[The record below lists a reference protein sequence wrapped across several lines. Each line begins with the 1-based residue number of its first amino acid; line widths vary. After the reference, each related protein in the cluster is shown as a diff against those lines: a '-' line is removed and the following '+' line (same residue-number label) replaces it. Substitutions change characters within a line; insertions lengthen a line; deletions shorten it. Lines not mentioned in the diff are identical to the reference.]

1 MSTSAGFRIHLATT
15 QGYYVSAHPFTHQG
29 RSELWPCPPPWP
41 PLLEK
46 RFATI
51 CVRAGAVR
59 AATRALE
66 YRREDWRL
74 RRAVGRIRG
83 IVSVVNGFQ
92 CRSDS
97 EVRKWL
103 ERASKLFLRSSGS
116 RGSSRSDVHPIS
128 PIRPVLFGHFRI
140 HYMRYCACPVLIM
153 FQPDISRHSVCAV
166 SARYD
171 PLCMASHGVT
181 SHSSSRTSQRR
192 SHIALT

>member
-15 QGYYVSAHPFTHQG
+15 QEFYVSAHPFTHQG

-92 CRSDS
+92 CRNDS

-103 ERASKLFLRSSGS
+103 ERASKLFLRSSGT

-128 PIRPVLFGHFRI
+128 PIRPLRPFPNSLHAILCLSRPDNVPARHF
-140 HYMRYCACPVLIM
+140 
-153 FQPDISRHSVCAV
+153 
-166 SARYD
+166 SAFC
-171 PLCMASHGVT
+171 LCRKCS
-181 SHSSSRTSQRR
+181 
-192 SHIALT
+192 I

>member
-1 MSTSAGFRIHLATT
+1 MSTSAGFRIHLATI
-15 QGYYVSAHPFTHQG
+15 QEFYVSAHLFTHQG

-128 PIRPVLFGHFRI
+128 PIRPLRPFPNSLHAI
-140 HYMRYCACPVLIM
+140 L
-153 FQPDISRHSVCAV
+153 FQPDIFRHSVCAV

-171 PLCMASHGVT
+171 PLYMASHGVT